1 MDTVRIDKF
10 LWSVR
15 IYKTRT
21 IAAEE
26 CAKHRVLINGMEVKP
41 SRNVKAGDKLIVKKL
56 PFVYTFDIIQLI
68 DKRQPASLVKNY
80 IVDTTS
86 KEEIEKIEMRRLANY
101 VQRDRGSGR
110 PTKKERREIEKMD
123 QNDIVKSAPI

>member
-26 CAKHRVLINGMEVKP
+26 CEKHRVLVSNAEVKP
-41 SRNVKAGDKLIVKKL
+41 SRHVRVGDRLTVKKL
-56 PFVYTFDIIQLI
+56 PVVYTYEVIQLV
-68 DKRQPASLVKNY
+68 DKRQSASLVKNY
-80 IVDTTS
+80 ITDTTPQS
-86 KEEIEKIEMRRLANY
+86 ELDKADVARMTTF
-101 VQRDRGSGR
+101 VQRDRGAGR
-110 PTKKERREIEKMD
+110 PTKKERRVIEKMT
-123 QNDIVKSAPI
+123 SL

>member
-1 MDTVRIDKF
+1 METVRIDKF

-26 CAKHRVLINGMEVKP
+26 CEKHRVMVNGAEVKP
-41 SRNVKAGDKLIVKKL
+41 SRHVRAGDKLTVKKL
-56 PFVYTFDIIQLI
+56 PVVYTYAIIQLV

-80 IVDTTS
+80 IVDATPQQELD
-86 KEEIEKIEMRRLANY
+86 KAEMARMTAF
-101 VQRDRGSGR
+101 VQRDRGAGR
-110 PTKKERREIEKMD
+110 PTKKERRDIEKMG
-123 QNDIVKSAPI
+123 Q

>member
-26 CAKHRVLINGMEVKP
+26 CEKHRVLVNGADVKP
-41 SRNVKAGDKLIVKKL
+41 SRNVRAGDRLTVKKL
-56 PFVYTFDIIQLI
+56 PVIHTYEIIQLI
-68 DKRQPASLVKNY
+68 DKRQSASLVKNY
-80 IVDTTS
+80 ITNTTPQDELD
-86 KEEIEKIEMRRLANY
+86 KAEMARMTAF
-101 VQRDRGSGR
+101 VQRDRGAGR
-110 PTKKERREIEKMD
+110 PTKKERRDIEKMSGQPHQD
-123 QNDIVKSAPI
+123 F